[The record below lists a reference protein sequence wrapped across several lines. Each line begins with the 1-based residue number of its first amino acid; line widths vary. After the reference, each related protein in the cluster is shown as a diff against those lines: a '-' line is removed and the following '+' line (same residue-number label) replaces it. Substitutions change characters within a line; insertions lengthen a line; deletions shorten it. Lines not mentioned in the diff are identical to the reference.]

1 MTILYLIRH
10 ARSAWNAEGRWQG
23 QADPILDDVG
33 HAQAAALAHFLR
45 REPLIAVYSSPQQR
59 ARQTAEVVAAEHGL
73 AVRFDDRLKERD
85 VGAWSGLTE
94 AEVRARFP
102 NDFTPTWW
110 VQGPPG
116 GESQNTV
123 IARAAAVFA
132 EIVTAQ
138 PDGAHVAVVSHGGIL
153 NAYLRHV
160 LGVPLAHPVAF
171 RFDNTSIARLRIW
184 PDRAQLLSLGETTH
198 LASLPKPVP
207 GGQAV

>member
-23 QADPILDDVG
+23 QADPVLDDVG
-33 HAQAAALAHFLR
+33 HAQAAALAHYLR
-45 REPLIAVYSSPQQR
+45 REPLMAVYSSPQQR

-73 AVRFDDRLKERD
+73 TVRFDDRLKERD

-102 NDFTPTWW
+102 GDFTPTWW

-116 GESQNTV
+116 GESQTV
-123 IARAAAVFA
+123 VLARAAAVFD

-138 PDGAHVAVVSHGGIL
+138 PEGAHVAVISHGGIL

-171 RFDNTSIARLRIW
+171 RFDNTSIARLRMW
-184 PDRAQLLSLGETTH
+184 PDRYQLLSLGETTH
-198 LASLPKPVP
+198 LAALPKPAP

>member
-94 AEVRARFP
+94 AEVRARYPEQFRP
-102 NDFTPTWW
+102 DWW
-110 VQGPPG
+110 VLGPPG
-116 GESQNTV
+116 GEGQAALQARTLAAWHEILAAHPEATV
-123 IARAAAVFA
+123 AI
-132 EIVTAQ
+132 
-138 PDGAHVAVVSHGGIL
+138 VSHGGSL
-153 NAYLRHV
+153 NA
-160 LGVPLAHPVAF
+160 GLAGLIGLPFGQPVSF
-171 RFDNTSIARLRIW
+171 RFGNATFARLTVHGERIH
-184 PDRAQLLSLGETTH
+184 LLSLGD
-198 LASLPKPVP
+198 APSAGAP
-207 GGQAV
+207 A